1 MGDQEQGANAAS
13 ESSNFEVKDPTA
25 IISNAI
31 LESSLVKIYLGGLP
45 QEFDENGLKS
55 MLNDKNLPEAESVL
69 VKRGGYAFLEFG
81 DQSKADEVIAILD
94 GMCSILESKTQKSK
108 TSSGNIFNDIDILK

>member
-1 MGDQEQGANAAS
+1 
-13 ESSNFEVKDPTA
+13 
-25 IISNAI
+25 
-31 LESSLVKIYLGGLP
+31 
-45 QEFDENGLKS
+45 

-94 GMCSILESKTQKSK
+94 GMCSILESNSQKSK
-108 TSSGNIFNDIDILK
+108 TSSGNIFTDIDILQ